1 VSQGCLPFKLN
12 VNAYSITILLCS
24 EMQVIRV
31 KDWRDKAG
39 ATAEMF
45 NYTAQH
51 GINPQYLK

>member
-1 VSQGCLPFKLN
+1 LDADSH
-12 VNAYSITILLCS
+12 ITLFLS